1 MENEKILHVDDSLV
15 IRESVRRVIESWADE
30 EGHQII
36 GSAASAKEVEK
47 LFEQGMKPTVA
58 LVDNRCPNEG
68 DGELIAG
75 IIKKF
80 SPETVIVSLSTSTN
94 VAWGDYHLQKDISG
108 KDLVKFLTKLQ
119 H

>member
-1 MENEKILHVDDSLV
+1 MKNERILHVDDKLYV
-15 IRESVRRVIESWADE
+15 REGIRHVIESWADE

-36 GSAASAKEVEK
+36 GSAASATEVEK
-47 LFEQGMKPTVA
+47 LFEQGIKPTVA

-80 SPETVIVSLSTSTN
+80 SPETVVVSLSSSEN
-94 VAWGDYHLQKDISG
+94 VTWGNYNLQKSIGGSE
-108 KDLVKFLTKLQ
+108 LVNFLTNLQ